1 MSTFEETNL
10 FAQQES
16 NRRKSR
22 WVVGF
27 FIGFF
32 AWLGFGADL
41 LLYLAATQPAE
52 PAAVWVGFPVVGVAL
67 SCMAAG
73 IALYARRT
81 GADKVLWS
89 TGAWRLLN
97 PRTELEIRYQN
108 VVDEMTIAASLPAP
122 QLWIIDDADPN
133 AFATGNSPQTSH
145 IAVTTG
151 LLNTLDRD
159 ELQAVIAHEM
169 GHIKNLD
176 TQLMTL
182 LAALVG
188 AVLLMRDGVGRTM
201 RNMLRFGGGRSG
213 GGRRGGKGN
222 GGVAPV
228 IAILLVVWIISWVI
242 APIVLQIITMNVS
255 RRREYLADAM
265 AAQFTRNPL
274 ALAAALEKIHAH
286 HTPTTAIKS
295 GVAHLCIA
303 DPLGRRLDDRE
314 GAFADLFATHPPMA
328 LRISKLKAMGFQALK
343 RAGGYPATSV

>member
-10 FAQQES
+10 FAQQDA

-27 FIGFF
+27 FVGFF

-41 LLYLAATQPAE
+41 LLYLAATQPVE
-52 PAAVWVGFPVVGVAL
+52 PAPVWVGFPVVGVGLTLLAIGL
-67 SCMAAG
+67 AWHV
-73 IALYARRT
+73 RRT

-89 TGAWRLLN
+89 AGAWRLLN
-97 PRTELEIRYQN
+97 PRTDDEIRYQN
-108 VVDEMTIAASLPAP
+108 VVEEMAIAASLPVP

-133 AFATGNSPQTSH
+133 AFATGNDPQTSH
-145 IAVTTG
+145 VAVTTG
-151 LLNTLDRD
+151 LLTTLSRD
-159 ELQAVIAHEM
+159 ELQAVIAHEL

-188 AVLLMRDGVGRTM
+188 AVLLMRDGAGRLM
-201 RNMLRFGGGRSG
+201 RNMLRFGSRGG
-213 GGRRGGKGN
+213 GGRRSGKGN
-222 GGVAPV
+222 GGAAPI

-242 APIVLQIITMNVS
+242 APIVLQILTMNVS

-274 ALAAALEKIHAH
+274 ALASALEKIHAS
-286 HTPTTAIKS
+286 HTPTTTIKS

-303 DPLGRRLDDRE
+303 DPRARAIDERE
-314 GAFADLFATHPPMA
+314 GVFADLFATHPPMA
-328 LRISKLKAMGFQALK
+328 IRIAKLKAMGFQALK
-343 RAGGYPATSV
+343 RAGDYPTSEA